1 MVIMAGSKATDRKNG
16 TGAVAES
23 SHFEVR
29 EREKDFCEVDI

>member
-23 SHFEVR
+23 SYFDVR
-29 EREKDFCEVDI
+29 EREKVFCEVGI